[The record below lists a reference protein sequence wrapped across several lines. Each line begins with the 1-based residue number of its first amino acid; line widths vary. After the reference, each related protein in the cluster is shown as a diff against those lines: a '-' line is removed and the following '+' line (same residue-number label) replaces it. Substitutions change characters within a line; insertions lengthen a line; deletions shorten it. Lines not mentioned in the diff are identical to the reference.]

1 MADIYGEWANV
12 VTTRHIVSQTSGQG
26 RIPPG
31 VAMTYDSDAF
41 IQKLSPLMGKI
52 LAKDNMTVLD
62 WAERYF
68 AKPLGT
74 PLYTFMHLYSRTHTC
89 VTPIIHVYTPIY
101 TPRNTSKHPTYTI
114 YTPQYTPYIHHCMP
128 LGIEGVFLGD
138 AYIGGGN
145 VSTGGGQLMT
155 CRQVRNNLLT
165 PIKQPINT

>member
-1 MADIYGEWANV
+1 METSDIYGEWANV
-12 VTTRHIVSQTSGQG
+12 VTTRHILSQTSGQG

-52 LAKDNMTVLD
+52 LTKDNMTVLD

-68 AKPLGT
+68 AK
-74 PLYTFMHLYSRTHTC
+74 
-89 VTPIIHVYTPIY
+89 
-101 TPRNTSKHPTYTI
+101 
-114 YTPQYTPYIHHCMP
+114 P

-165 PIKQPINT
+165 PIIQPIIT

>member
-1 MADIYGEWANV
+1 METSDIYGEWANV
-12 VTTRHIVSQTSGQG
+12 VTTRHILSQTSGQG

-52 LAKDNMTVLD
+52 LTKDNMTVLD

-68 AKPLGT
+68 AK
-74 PLYTFMHLYSRTHTC
+74 
-89 VTPIIHVYTPIY
+89 
-101 TPRNTSKHPTYTI
+101 
-114 YTPQYTPYIHHCMP
+114 P

-155 CRQVRNNLLT
+155 CRQVRNNLLLE
-165 PIKQPINT
+165 